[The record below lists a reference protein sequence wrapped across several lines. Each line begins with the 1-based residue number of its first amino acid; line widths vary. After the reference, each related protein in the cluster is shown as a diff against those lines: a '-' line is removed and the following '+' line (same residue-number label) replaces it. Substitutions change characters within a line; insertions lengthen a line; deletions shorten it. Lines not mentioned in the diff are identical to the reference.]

1 MKAIKRGALFYADL
15 NPVCGSE
22 QSGIRPV
29 LIVQNNT
36 GNRFSP
42 TTIVAAVTGR
52 HCKNELPVHVS
63 VFASCLKKPSTV
75 LLEHVRTIDKSRLF
89 SYIGQLDEA
98 EMKKIDRA
106 IGVSFGLKY
115 LEVLNHAR

>member
-15 NPVCGSE
+15 NPVRGSE

-29 LIVQNNT
+29 LIIQNDI

-52 HCKNELPVHVS
+52 HCKTELPIHVPVS
-63 VFASCLKKPSTV
+63 ASCLEKQSIV
-75 LLEHVRTIDKSRLF
+75 LLEQIRTIDKARIS

-106 IGVSFGLKY
+106 IEVSFGLEY
-115 LEVLNHAR
+115 LEELCRE